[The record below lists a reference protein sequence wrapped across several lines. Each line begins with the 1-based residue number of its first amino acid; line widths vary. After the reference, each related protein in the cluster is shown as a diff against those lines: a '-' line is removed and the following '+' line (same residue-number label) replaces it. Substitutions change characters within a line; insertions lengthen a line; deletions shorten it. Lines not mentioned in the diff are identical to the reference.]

1 MANERNEQDID
12 DILAQLRKSMNKSE
26 QKSASSAGKSSFDLE
41 VEEKLR
47 AQVTESDKKKG
58 TSSFSVFQAGDSDEN
73 DGDAADE
80 DFSVSELE
88 IVKDGA
94 LHSVEEEKPEE
105 KEDDLSDWISRFTT
119 DEEDTDDEPFEP
131 EEVETTEEDE
141 PTVDGADEVD
151 EDEDDLSDTD
161 VMSDTDAVPDA
172 DTETEDSDGTDAVDD
187 TDETVEKE
195 DNVEADMSE
204 KGGEAGED
212 EENDEIDDDEPDWE
226 ALMALMT
233 PKQLA
238 QFKQVMAERE
248 AAATAEEKGTAEEA
262 EEPIIEDEAEAAEE
276 IAEEAVTTEEAEPE
290 TVEESEAVHVSAPE
304 ISHEA
309 DQSDAHESEA
319 EPAEKSDETT
329 EAAGDKALPTEE
341 VSPAKGFALMDDAE
355 EMPLIKV
362 GPNERSTFSLM
373 EEEPVEPTDTP
384 NEETEETKAAEPAIP
399 EETDDTQEADDAR
412 EYDRML
418 AALMA
423 HMTPEQLKRF
433 YRTAEEEGI
442 VLPASAYNYNESN
455 ESLKNEADAEDSSLT
470 GAFSPEEL
478 EDADETT
485 LKADADTD
493 EKAEND
499 DEAVVLLHAD
509 ELSGTDELSDADE
522 DESAENAHEHVG
534 ILHAADETDEE
545 SVDASQEPK
554 AEATTAPGDALWQ
567 LLQDPERL
575 EAFRARLTPEQQEQ
589 LQQMI
594 DARGA
599 EREEEDDTP
608 MLEPVSNG
616 ESEVSQERT
625 EAAYA
630 EGDDVPE
637 PADIAPDMTD
647 DDIMLMLGLGY
658 EKELVERLG
667 RDRIERVKKLTRHGE
682 APERAH
688 APAYGYNGREFRH
701 KEQIPEIQGR
711 YKKAKRVMFVRL
723 VGTSLFTVLLFL
735 YEVCGLF
742 RGMFGGIFDV
752 AHYPVIAIMAGW
764 QLLLLAAA
772 FSLRPLLRGI
782 RSVFKLEPD
791 DHAMTS
797 LVVALVMLN
806 DMLMPLFF
814 KGSNLYLYNFP
825 AAVCLVLSV
834 LCDMAKLWREA
845 AAFEVVASS
854 APKYVGEAVR
864 VGGMAEADRDEKD
877 GGEADR
883 KEHAKNAILARRA
896 GFVSGYF
903 RRTTQKPR
911 GRQILNFVFIPLV
924 AVALV
929 MSVITGIQGN
939 DVATVLRAFLVTVLI
954 GMPVSYEVLRAYAFY
969 KVNRELAEKD
979 CTIVGESSVEEYD
992 RYRNVIFDDKELF
1005 PHSLI
1010 KTKGFKF
1017 NENNMIYAV
1026 ILKISILFRGIG
1038 GPVNEVLDLDSEELK
1053 RFIATGEGAELAGGK
1068 ITLDKVTEEGVEAS
1082 LSDGSGVL
1090 AGSAVFLTQHGVA
1103 VRQTTKDLQL
1113 LQSGDMS
1120 ILYLAFDGMLCA
1132 RFYVDYQP
1140 DTEFENVANMLDDV
1154 GYHVY
1159 VRTLDPGIHEEMIH
1173 HKCFEDTAA
1182 ISVVRASV
1190 ANLSAAG
1197 GSETAR
1203 VNSGIVAG
1211 GNQKKVALPLRAVRR
1226 LSRLF
1231 RFGTRFYGVLV
1242 GINMLVATVL
1252 TACNMIG
1259 RMATWAVALYMVV
1272 WAATAL
1278 VITRYYDR

>member
-58 TSSFSVFQAGDSDEN
+58 TSSFSVFQADDSDEN

-94 LHSVEEEKPEE
+94 LHSVEEEKLEE

-119 DEEDTDDEPFEP
+119 DEEDTDDETFEP

-151 EDEDDLSDTD
+151 EGD
-161 VMSDTDAVPDA
+161 MSDTDEVSEDSFDA
-172 DTETEDSDGTDAVDD
+172 DESVGEEDNGGTETVEEPTESDD
-187 TDETVEKE
+187 TDMPEK
-195 DNVEADMSE
+195 D
-204 KGGEAGED
+204 GEAGED

-276 IAEEAVTTEEAEPE
+276 VAEEAVTTEEAEPE
-290 TVEESEAVHVSAPE
+290 AVEESEAEAVHAFAPE

-319 EPAEKSDETT
+319 EPVEKSDETT

-455 ESLKNEADAEDSSLT
+455 ESLENEADAEDSSLT

-485 LKADADTD
+485 LKADADSD

-499 DEAVVLLHAD
+499 DEAAVLLH
-509 ELSGTDELSDADE
+509 
-522 DESAENAHEHVG
+522 
-534 ILHAADETDEE
+534 ADETDEE
-545 SVDASQEPK
+545 SVDTSQEPT

-567 LLQDPERL
+567 LLQDPEHL

-701 KEQIPEIQGR
+701 REQIPEIQGR

-1090 AGSAVFLTQHGVA
+1090 AGSAAFLTQHGVA

-1120 ILYLAFDGMLCA
+1120 ILYLAFDGVLCA